1 MLTAPSALCYFLI
14 FVFIKSTSAFYR
26 MNGKIPN
33 KSCLTQS
40 FGDAPVI
47 PPDRDIPYNCYIL
60 VKMPYTLYH
69 KLTGSQS
76 FFGVFWNNSV
86 FFIIN
91 RVFPVFIWIIFQ
103 NPLFFS
109 AFLLRHHAFFA
120 AFLLG
125 NLRPFPAYIAFPVA
139 IVAWDFPVFPMQHCS
154 RINLFHKIEISL
166 LILSIHCAILPSS
179 SKYSKFADGNQ

>member
-1 MLTAPSALCYFLI
+1 MLPERFPQKVFSQLPYSSLLLTAPSALCYFLI

-109 AFLLRHHAFFA
+109 AFLLPHR
-120 AFLLG
+120 AFLQLSFWG
-125 NLRPFPAYIAFPVA
+125 ICAL
-139 IVAWDFPVFPMQHCS
+139 
-154 RINLFHKIEISL
+154 SL
-166 LILSIHCAILPSS
+166 LILPFLSLWLHRIFPFSRCSTVAE
-179 SKYSKFADGNQ
+179 